1 MKAAKIL
8 VDTLVDLG
16 ITDIAGIIGSSIDDV
31 IDALNDDRRIRY
43 ISVRHEQVAASMADG
58 YARVSGK
65 PMACIAH
72 AGPGACN
79 LMLGVASAFRDS
91 VPMLIITG
99 NTGSSRLGR
108 DAWHELDVLA
118 LFRPIT
124 KSTVQVSRPAEIS
137 QVLRSSFATAL
148 DGRPG
153 PVHIDIPQDMIAAD
167 LPSEKLTS
175 GADAGTIWPSTRVIS
190 DGVVAAIR
198 QRLFAAKRPVIL
210 TGGGVASA
218 RAAFELKA
226 VAEAFSMPVVT
237 TETARGLV
245 PEDHPL
251 CLGIVG
257 LYGNPGSNRA
267 LREADVILG
276 VGCRFSEQATLGW
289 KLIDPSTSIIQ
300 VNIDERELGKQFPI
314 DVGVS
319 TDARSFL
326 AALLNAAPLPMAS
339 PISHASRIAWA
350 KELQEMRAVDQRE
363 FFAKAVDATPI
374 KPQRVIQ
381 EIINLAGRDSI
392 FAVGQG
398 NLTASCIRAPI
409 YAPGQFLQSVGLG
422 AMGFA
427 FPAALG
433 ASLAAPAKTVFCLV
447 GDGDFGMVMQ
457 DLDTAAREEL
467 KVIIVVFNNGGYGV
481 NRIGQLARK
490 REPYGVDFI
499 NPDFAELAKMYG
511 LPGFRIERS
520 EQLRLALEVALNSQ
534 RTVLLDVMI
543 DAFERVGSNP
553 KAVGL
558 YT

>member
-1 MKAAKIL
+1 MKGAKLL

-16 ITDIAGIIGSSIDDV
+16 ITNIAGIIGSSIDDV
-31 IDALNDDRRIRY
+31 IDALSDDGRIRY
-43 ISVRHEQVAASMADG
+43 ISVRHEQVAASISDG
-58 YARVSGK
+58 YARVSSK

-79 LMLGVASAFRDS
+79 LVLGVASAFRDS
-91 VPMLIITG
+91 VPMLVITG

-124 KSTVQVSRPAEIS
+124 KSSVRISRAGEIS
-137 QVLRSSFATAL
+137 QVLRSSLATAL

-153 PVHIDIPQDMIAAD
+153 PVHIDIPQDIMAAE
-167 LPSEKLTS
+167 LPA
-175 GADAGTIWPSTRVIS
+175 GAPADGDAPGTIWPSAGVIS
-190 DGVVAAIR
+190 DGVIAPIR
-198 QRLFAAKRPVIL
+198 QRLAAAKRPVIL
-210 TGGGVASA
+210 AGGGVASA
-218 RAAFELKA
+218 GASFELTA

-300 VNIDERELGKQFPI
+300 INIDARELGKQFPI
-314 DVGVS
+314 DVGVIA
-319 TDARSFL
+319 DAGSFL
-326 AALLNAAPLPMAS
+326 ATLLNAEPLPVAS
-339 PISHASRIAWA
+339 PISRANRIAWA
-350 KELQEMRAVDQRE
+350 KELQEMRAVEQRD
-363 FFAKAVDATPI
+363 FFAKALDTTPL
-374 KPQRVIQ
+374 KPQRLIQ

-433 ASLAAPAKTVFCLV
+433 AALAAPAKTVFCLV

-457 DLDTAAREEL
+457 DLDTAAREDL

-511 LPGFRIERS
+511 LQGFRIERP
-520 EQLRLALEVALNSQ
+520 EQLRPSLEEALNSR

-543 DAFERVGSNP
+543 DPFERVGSNP